1 LYSEIDKT
9 LTLQLPVVFKRR
21 EKKEG
26 FHPLSFFV
34 ENWYRFIT
42 IHPSFSFLLPLVKG
56 EGREGVS
63 ILFREGLGEVERRQ
77 YKFKIK
83 NNRR

>member
-1 LYSEIDKT
+1 MPGGVRGGNREELPYSI
-9 LTLQLPVVFKRR
+9 
-21 EKKEG
+21 
-26 FHPLSFFV
+26 V

>member
-56 EGREGVS
+56 EGRDS
-63 ILFREGLGEVERRQ
+63 PILFKGGGGEEGNLKLR
-77 YKFKIK
+77 
-83 NNRR
+83 